1 MSRRVMV
8 PLDRSQHAETAL
20 AILSE
25 LLDSGDEVILLSVA
39 EPAQQTQVD
48 FKAGRITTGYLPGH
62 GGITSGSRPDLPV
75 YGETMDQVIQGQLDE
90 LQDYLRTHVAALETQ
105 GFGVRL
111 ISEIRNDSAQAIVE
125 VARRCQPNFIVMVR
139 TTHPGIG
146 ERLFG
151 SVAQQVIR

>member
-75 YGETMDQVIQGQLDE
+75 YGELWTRSFRANL
-90 LQDYLRTHVAALETQ
+90 TS
-105 GFGVRL
+105 F
-111 ISEIRNDSAQAIVE
+111 
-125 VARRCQPNFIVMVR
+125 R
-139 TTHPGIG
+139 TT
-146 ERLFG
+146 FG
-151 SVAQQVIR
+151 PMLRRWKLKASGCG